1 MATDIIVPPLGESV
15 TEATVARWLKSQG
28 DAVAVDDPLVE
39 LETDKVTLEVNAPAA
54 GTLAEILVPKD
65 ANVSVGG
72 VLGRISDG
80 AGKQAAKPSSPP
92 KLAAVPASKPA
103 PTPAA
108 KAVPPLAANAA
119 NTKESAD
126 AVARSGPAVRRLVQ
140 ESGLD
145 PARVAPSGKDGRL
158 TKGDVLNALEK
169 PVTPAAPAAQGAA
182 NLKESVPREVGP
194 LEQRVR
200 MTRLRR
206 RIAERLKEAQNT
218 AAILTTFNEADMT
231 EVMALRERFRAEFE
245 KKHGVRLGFMSFF
258 VKACI
263 AALKEIPTANGEID
277 GDDIIY
283 KNHYDIG
290 VAVGT
295 DQGLVVPVLR
305 DADHLDFA
313 EIEKSV
319 ADLGRRARDGKLKLE
334 ELSGGTFTITNGGVY
349 GSLMSTP
356 ILNPPQSAILGM
368 HKIQKRPVVVGD
380 QIVARPMMYLA
391 LSYDHRLVDGRV
403 AVTFLVRVKE
413 CIEDP
418 ERLLFSV

>member
-54 GTLAEILVPKD
+54 GTLAEILAPKD

-92 KLAAVPASKPA
+92 KLAAVPAAKPA
-103 PTPAA
+103 PAPAA
-108 KAVPPLAANAA
+108 KAVPP
-119 NTKESAD
+119 SPD

-140 ESGLD
+140 ESGLN

-169 PVTPAAPAAQGAA
+169 PVTPAAP
-182 NLKESVPREVGP
+182 SVPREVGP

-218 AAILTTFNEADMT
+218 AAMLTTFNEADMT

-391 LSYDHRLVDGRV
+391 LSYDHRLVDGRE

-418 ERLLFSV
+418 ERRLFSV